1 MKVKF
6 LIIIN
11 LILFSIIIFMGVHM
25 YGENKE
31 VSGEWKR
38 INTVEQDYNCLQN
51 PIDPLFAQALSN
63 SHVMIEYCQI
73 QQLYYETWIAQYNDI
88 MKKFVKNVYMMK
100 ILLTITYL

>member
-38 INTVEQDYNCLQN
+38 INTVEQDYNCL
-51 PIDPLFAQALSN
+51 
-63 SHVMIEYCQI
+63 
-73 QQLYYETWIAQYNDI
+73 
-88 MKKFVKNVYMMK
+88 
-100 ILLTITYL
+100 